1 MHIIALIAILAAS
14 PIDIG
19 TETQLLVDNYFFAE
33 SQNVTLKLHPATKT
47 NEKTVQ
53 PDKPWEDATL
63 GWFSVMDDA
72 NTCKMWYEV
81 YDVEGWPTSDDTS
94 FCYAESTDGI
104 TWTKPDLTLFPY
116 HDTANTNILFR
127 LIGPE
132 GARSRVHGSCVFKD
146 PTAPPEAR
154 YKAVSQGSFAK
165 STPLPGDP
173 PVSTFYRIAGM
184 TSPDGIHWS
193 RHPEPI
199 CTVMADSQYSCF
211 WDEALRQYVLYGR
224 ANGRGRALGRSASPD
239 FTKFDPLN
247 LVLETFAT
255 TPPDRDLYNP
265 AAMKY
270 PFAQSVHF
278 MFPSLYNHETD
289 TLDIRLAV
297 SRDGIHWT
305 WPEPD
310 KPFIALGPAGAFDS
324 GSLYMGQGF
333 IRRNNEIWQYYS
345 GSPLRHNEAEL
356 PNLTKPGNARIYSR
370 VITQLDRYISA
381 DAGPEGGHFTTPP
394 LLFTGNSLRLNAKV
408 APGGSI
414 RVELQDPNTG
424 PIPGYTLNDCLPITT
439 DAPDIPVTWT
449 DHPEV
454 TSRANTPTQL
464 RIHLTNASLYAFQF
478 RPTN

>member
-1 MHIIALIAILAAS
+1 MHLIALITLLAVS
-14 PIDIG
+14 PLQVG
-19 TETQLLVDNYFFAE
+19 TENQLLVDTRFFAE
-33 SQNVTLKLHPATKT
+33 SQNVSLKLHPATKT
-47 NEKTVQ
+47 NEKTIQ

-63 GWFSVMDDA
+63 GWFSVMDDGTA
-72 NTCKMWYEV
+72 CKMWYEC

-104 TWTKPDLTLFPY
+104 TWTKPSLNLFPY
-116 HDTANTNILFR
+116 HDAQTTNILFR

-154 YKAVSQGSFAK
+154 YKAVSQGSYLK
-165 STPLPGDP
+165 STPLPADP
-173 PVSTFYRIAGM
+173 PVSTFYRVAGM
-184 TSPDGIHWS
+184 TSPDGIHWT

-211 WDEALRQYVLYGR
+211 WDESLKQYVLYGR
-224 ANGRGRALGRSASPD
+224 ANGRGRALGRTASAD
-239 FTKFDPLN
+239 FTKFDPLT

-270 PFAQSVHF
+270 PFAQSVYF

-333 IRRNNEIWQYYS
+333 IRRGDELWQYYS
-345 GSPLRHNEAEL
+345 GSPLRHNKAEL
-356 PNLTKPGNARIYSR
+356 PNLTEPGNARIYSR
-370 VITQLDRYISA
+370 VITQFDRYVSA
-381 DAGPEGGHFTTPP
+381 DAGPEGGYFITPP
-394 LLFTGNSLRLNAKV
+394 LLFTGNTLHLNAEIKD
-408 APGGSI
+408 GGQI
-414 RVELQDPNTG
+414 RVGLIEPTGKPIDGYSLDESIPLTEDNTCSQALWKAGVDLSSLAGKPIRMRGELF
-424 PIPGYTLNDCLPITT
+424 
-439 DAPDIPVTWT
+439 
-449 DHPEV
+449 
-454 TSRANTPTQL
+454 
-464 RIHLTNASLYAFQF
+464 NASVYAIQ
-478 RPTN
+478 